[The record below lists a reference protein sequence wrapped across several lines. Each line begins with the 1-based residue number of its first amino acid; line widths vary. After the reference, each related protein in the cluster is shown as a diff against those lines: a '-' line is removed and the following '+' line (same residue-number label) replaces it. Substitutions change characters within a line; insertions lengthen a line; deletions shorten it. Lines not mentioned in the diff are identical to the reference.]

1 MMNDKIIVITIAFI
15 ILLIGII
22 AAFIT
27 PENINLR
34 KFHTSIS
41 VVFILII
48 ILGIPVHFQRLI
60 DKSSY
65 NFITWLHFLIFSYL
79 LYISILA
86 FKRWNFPKKNNDSF
100 ENETK
105 ESTESN
111 KFIVYYKNNKY
122 NITDFIP
129 KHPGGSIINNAK
141 NKNLDE
147 VWDSYNVSW
156 HKTNPKVQ
164 NILKKYKMN

>member
-1 MMNDKIIVITIAFI
+1 MIKEKIIFIVIAII
-15 ILLIGII
+15 ILLTGII
-22 AAFIT
+22 GAFMT
-27 PENINLR
+27 PDNINLR
-34 KFHTSIS
+34 KFHTSVS
-41 VVFILII
+41 VIFILII
-48 ILGIPVHFQRLI
+48 ILGIPVHFQRLL

-86 FKRWNFPKKNNDSF
+86 FKRWNFTKKNNESF
-100 ENETK
+100 ENK
-105 ESTESN
+105 PKESN

-122 NITDFIP
+122 DITDFIP

-147 VWDSYNVSW
+147 VWSTYNVGW
-156 HKTNPKVQ
+156 HKTNANVQ
-164 NILKKYKMN
+164 NTLKKYKIN

>member
-1 MMNDKIIVITIAFI
+1 MNEKIIFIIIAII
-15 ILLIGII
+15 ILLTGII
-22 AAFIT
+22 GAFIT

-41 VVFILII
+41 IIFILII

-86 FKRWNFPKKNNDSF
+86 FKKWNFPKKIESF
-100 ENETK
+100 ENELK
-105 ESTESN
+105 ESN

-122 NITDFIP
+122 DITDFIP
-129 KHPGGSIINNAK
+129 EHPGGSIINNAK

-147 VWDSYNVSW
+147 VWDKYNVSW
-156 HKTNPKVQ
+156 HKTNANVQ
-164 NILKKYKMN
+164 NILKKYKI

>member
-1 MMNDKIIVITIAFI
+1 MINEKIIVIIIAII
-15 ILLIGII
+15 ILFIGII
-22 AAFIT
+22 GAFIT

-34 KFHTSIS
+34 KFHTSVS
-41 VVFILII
+41 VIFILII

-60 DKSSY
+60 EKSSY

-86 FKRWNFPKKNNDSF
+86 FKRWNFPKNDEYF
-100 ENETK
+100 ENK
-105 ESTESN
+105 PKESN

-122 NITDFIP
+122 DITDFIP

-147 VWDSYNVSW
+147 VWDSYQVGW
-156 HKTNPKVQ
+156 HKTNANVQ
-164 NILKKYKMN
+164 NILKKYKI

>member
-1 MMNDKIIVITIAFI
+1 MMNEKIIAITIAFI
-15 ILLIGII
+15 ILATGII
-22 AAFIT
+22 SAFIT
-27 PENINLR
+27 PKNINLR
-34 KFHTSIS
+34 KFHTSVS
-41 VVFILII
+41 VIFILII

-86 FKRWNFPKKNNDSF
+86 FKRWNFPIK
-100 ENETK
+100 EPMETK
-105 ESTESN
+105 ESS

-122 NITDFIP
+122 DITDFIP

-147 VWDSYNVSW
+147 VWDTYNVSW

-164 NILKKYKMN
+164 NILEKYKMN

>member
-1 MMNDKIIVITIAFI
+1 MIDKIIAITIAVI
-15 ILLIGII
+15 ILFTGII

-27 PENINLR
+27 PKYINLR

-41 VVFILII
+41 VIFILII
-48 ILGIPVHFQRLI
+48 ILGIPVHFQRLL

-86 FKRWNFPKKNNDSF
+86 FKRWNIPKNNDSF
-100 ENETK
+100 ENESK
-105 ESTESN
+105 ETN

-122 NITDFIP
+122 DITDFIP

-147 VWDSYNVSW
+147 VWDKYNVSW

-164 NILKKYKMN
+164 NILEKYKMN

>member
-1 MMNDKIIVITIAFI
+1 MNEKIITITIAFI

-27 PENINLR
+27 PENINLK

-41 VVFILII
+41 IIFILII
-48 ILGIPVHFQRLI
+48 ILGIPVHFQRLL

-86 FKRWNFPKKNNDSF
+86 FRALRILNAVFMQKNRCIALLI
-100 ENETK
+100 K
-105 ESTESN
+105 EFLNS
-111 KFIVYYKNNKY
+111 K
-122 NITDFIP
+122 
-129 KHPGGSIINNAK
+129 
-141 NKNLDE
+141 
-147 VWDSYNVSW
+147 
-156 HKTNPKVQ
+156 
-164 NILKKYKMN
+164 

>member
-86 FKRWNFPKKNNDSF
+86 FKRWNFPKKNNYSF

>member
-1 MMNDKIIVITIAFI
+1 MNEKIITITIAFI
-15 ILLIGII
+15 ILAIGVIL
-22 AAFIT
+22 AFIT
-27 PENINLR
+27 PKNINLR

-41 VVFILII
+41 VIFILII
-48 ILGIPVHFQRLI
+48 ILGIPVHFQRLLE
-60 DKSSY
+60 KSSY

-86 FKRWNFPKKNNDSF
+86 FKRWNFPV
-100 ENETK
+100 NETM
-105 ESTESN
+105 ESN

-122 NITDFIP
+122 DITDFIP

-147 VWDSYNVSW
+147 VWDEYNVSW

-164 NILKKYKMN
+164 NTLEKYKIN

>member
-1 MMNDKIIVITIAFI
+1 M
-15 ILLIGII
+15 
-22 AAFIT
+22 
-27 PENINLR
+27 
-34 KFHTSIS
+34 
-41 VVFILII
+41 
-48 ILGIPVHFQRLI
+48 HFQRLI

-86 FKRWNFPKKNNDSF
+86 FKRWNIPV
-100 ENETK
+100 NETMESK
-105 ESTESN
+105 E
-111 KFIVYYKNNKY
+111 FIVYYKNNKY
-122 NITDFIP
+122 DITDFIP

-147 VWDSYNVSW
+147 VWDNYNVSW

-164 NILKKYKMN
+164 NILEKYKIN

>member
-1 MMNDKIIVITIAFI
+1 MMNDKIIAITIALI
-15 ILLIGII
+15 ILAIGII

-27 PENINLR
+27 PKNINLR

-41 VVFILII
+41 VIFILII

-86 FKRWNFPKKNNDSF
+86 FKRWNFPVK
-100 ENETK
+100 EPMETNE
-105 ESTESN
+105 SS

-122 NITDFIP
+122 DITDFIP

-147 VWDSYNVSW
+147 VWDTYNVSW

-164 NILKKYKMN
+164 NILEKYKIN

>member
-1 MMNDKIIVITIAFI
+1 MINEKIIVIIIAII
-15 ILLIGII
+15 ILFIGII
-22 AAFIT
+22 GAFIT

-34 KFHTSIS
+34 KFHTSVS
-41 VVFILII
+41 VIFILII

-60 DKSSY
+60 EKSSY

-86 FKRWNFPKKNNDSF
+86 FRRWNFPKKNESF
-100 ENETK
+100 ENK
-105 ESTESN
+105 PKESN

-122 NITDFIP
+122 DITDFIP

-141 NKNLDE
+141 NKNLDD
-147 VWDSYNVSW
+147 VWDSYQVGW
-156 HKTNPKVQ
+156 HKTNANVQ
-164 NILKKYKMN
+164 NILKKYKI

>member
-1 MMNDKIIVITIAFI
+1 MNDKIIVITIAFI

>member
-1 MMNDKIIVITIAFI
+1 MNEKIIAITIAFI
-15 ILLIGII
+15 ILAIGII

-27 PENINLR
+27 PKNINLK

-41 VVFILII
+41 VIFILII
-48 ILGIPVHFQRLI
+48 ILGIPVHFRRLLE
-60 DKSSY
+60 KSSY

-86 FKRWNFPKKNNDSF
+86 FKRWNFPKNNDSF
-100 ENETK
+100 ENE
-105 ESTESN
+105 SNESN

-147 VWDSYNVSW
+147 VWDTYNVSW
-156 HKTNPKVQ
+156 HKTNQNVQ
-164 NILKKYKMN
+164 NILEKYKMN

>member
-1 MMNDKIIVITIAFI
+1 MNEKIIAITIAFI

-27 PENINLR
+27 PENINLK

-41 VVFILII
+41 VIFILII
-48 ILGIPVHFQRLI
+48 ILGIPVHFQRLL

-65 NFITWLHFLIFSYL
+65 NFITWIHFLIFSYL

-86 FKRWNFPKKNNDSF
+86 LKRWNIPKNNDSF
-100 ENETK
+100 ENESK
-105 ESTESN
+105 ETN

-122 NITDFIP
+122 DITDFIP

-141 NKNLDE
+141 NKNLDQ
-147 VWDSYNVSW
+147 VWDTYNVSW

-164 NILKKYKMN
+164 NILEKYKMN

>member
-1 MMNDKIIVITIAFI
+1 MNDKIIVITIAFI

-86 FKRWNFPKKNNDSF
+86 FKRWNFPKKNNYSF